1 MIYFTPETADEDLL
15 SHLNRGKERCDLPH
29 LDDAE
34 NRRILRLKRARK
46 QEMSRKIRIL
56 LADDHTILRDGIRAL
71 LDTAQDMAVVGEARD
86 GHTAVSLASELEPD
100 VVLMDI
106 AMPLLNGLEAT
117 RQIRRSRPCVK
128 ILILTM
134 YDNEEYIRQALA
146 YGAMGYILKD
156 AAAEELLGAI
166 RCVQKGEA
174 VLSPAI
180 TRLVI
185 EDYLRWGDVSDEQAA
200 NGLSGREHEVLQLIA
215 EGYTNKQI
223 AEILCISIKTVQ
235 AHRANIMSKLD
246 LHDRSELV
254 KYAIR
259 KKIIEI

>member
-1 MIYFTPETADEDLL
+1 MPGMD
-15 SHLNRGKERCDLPH
+15 R
-29 LDDAE
+29 
-34 NRRILRLKRARK
+34 
-46 QEMSRKIRIL
+46 IRIL
-56 LADDHTILRDGIRAL
+56 LADDHTILREGVRSL
-71 LDTAQDMAVVGEARD
+71 LSNEPDMVIVGEAED
-86 GHTAVSLASELEPD
+86 GQAVVRLAGELQPD

-117 RQIRRSRPCVK
+117 QRIHRCYPNVK

-134 YDNEEYIRQALA
+134 HDDEEYIRKVLA
-146 YGAMGYILKD
+146 YGAMGYILKE
-156 AAAEELLGAI
+156 AAALELKAAI
-166 RCVQKGEA
+166 RAVQRGEV

-185 EDYLRWGDVSDEQAA
+185 EDYLRWGDVELDDSSG
-200 NGLSGREHEVLQLIA
+200 GLSPREREVLQLIA
-215 EGYTNKQI
+215 EGYSNKQI
-223 AEILCISIKTVQ
+223 AEILCLSIKTVQ

-259 KKIIEI
+259 KKIIEV